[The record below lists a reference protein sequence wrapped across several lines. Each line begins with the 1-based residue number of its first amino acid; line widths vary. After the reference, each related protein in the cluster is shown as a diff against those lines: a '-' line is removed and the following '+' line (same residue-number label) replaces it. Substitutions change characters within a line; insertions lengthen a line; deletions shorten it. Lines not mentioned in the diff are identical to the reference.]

1 MNTVLVTGATRGI
14 GLELVKQFLESG
26 NQVFATYRG
35 NTPPD
40 ALNALLS
47 TNQLSL
53 RPLQVT
59 DEKSIAELV
68 SILDGI
74 AIDILINNAGSSG
87 PDNQSYHDMDAKGW
101 AEAFRVNTIA
111 PLMVT
116 SALIPNLA
124 ISDSPR
130 VITISSQMGSLH
142 RESVGMYAYR
152 SSKAA
157 VNKVMQVLALELKE
171 KGIIVC
177 PVHPGWVRTDMGGED
192 AEISAKESAQG
203 IVALTSQL
211 TLADTGK
218 FLTWEGKEHAW

>member
-14 GLELVKQFLESG
+14 GLELVKQFLENG
-26 NQVFATYRG
+26 HQVFATYRG
-35 NTPPD
+35 QTPPD
-40 ALNALLS
+40 TLNALLS

-74 AIDILINNAGSSG
+74 AIDILINNAGSIG
-87 PDNQSYHDMDAKGW
+87 PDNQSYHDMDVEGW

-157 VNKVMQVLALELKE
+157 LNKVMQVLALELKE

-192 AEISAKESAQG
+192 ADISAKESAQG
-203 IVALTSQL
+203 IVALSSQL